1 MTGRA
6 ATSEVPCQ
14 RNTQSGLSKPRDH
27 NPLQKIA
34 VTSRSPVGDV
44 SAVTL
49 IRTDTTLDHSQKA
62 EKVYWL
68 ASVCAPTSAS
78 CAYILRVA
86 IWIYNAF
93 RLARYRSGP
102 GPERDN
108 LAQTSQDQRKQR
120 AGWPKRPSKG
130 KSTTALRSP
139 TDWSSPDYSS

>member
-1 MTGRA
+1 MTGCA

-44 SAVTL
+44 SVVTL

-68 ASVCAPTSAS
+68 DPVCAPTSAS
-78 CAYILRVA
+78 CAYILRGGP
-86 IWIYNAF
+86 
-93 RLARYRSGP
+93 SG
-102 GPERDN
+102 
-108 LAQTSQDQRKQR
+108 
-120 AGWPKRPSKG
+120 
-130 KSTTALRSP
+130 STTHFAWLA
-139 TDWSSPDYSS
+139 TDRV